1 MKYMRFKGIIII
13 VAFFVGFGANAQE
26 VLTKSQA
33 IAMALEKN
41 FNIKIAKNNI
51 DIAQAN
57 ATKEN
62 LGFNPTLNATA
73 GANYNLDNSK
83 AIFQDGR
90 EVQLNFAT
98 SNNAST
104 ALSLNYVIFDGFNRQ
119 FNLQRNLE
127 TLSAT
132 QLNARF
138 ALENVV
144 LQLFNAYYEIA
155 RIEVDTESLVDV
167 LSISKERL
175 ERVKVSYDYGVSTLL
190 DISNAEVD
198 VNTDSIALLNQ
209 NQLLT
214 NARHDLNF
222 IINSDILDDFIV
234 ETEVIFSPQ
243 LSKEEL
249 IDGLKISNVN
259 LLLAASNIRLSE
271 IDQQLAST
279 SRLPTVSVNGDYGLN
294 RTQNNSASFLDRAN
308 SNGFTGGLS
317 VNWAVFDGGRRR
329 VQEQNAKITK
339 LNQKLNYDLA
349 YQQIVRDFENAW
361 TIYQNRLTIWK
372 ALEQNVITSK
382 LNFDRSEEKYR
393 LRQISNI
400 DFRQAQSNYIISLTS
415 RNKAKYDAKLS
426 EIQVYST
433 AGKIQEVIY

>member
-1 MKYMRFKGIIII
+1 MRFKGVYIIAAFI
-13 VAFFVGFGANAQE
+13 VSFGANSQG
-26 VLTKSQA
+26 VLTKTQA

-41 FNIKIAKNNI
+41 FNIKIANSNI
-51 DIAQAN
+51 DIAKGN
-57 ATKEN
+57 ASKDN
-62 LGFNPTLNATA
+62 LGFKPTLNASA
-73 GANYNLDNSK
+73 GANYNLDNST

-90 EVQLNFAT
+90 EVELNFAA
-98 SNNAST
+98 SNNENIG
-104 ALSLNYVIFDGFNRQ
+104 LSLNYVIFDGFNRQ

-155 RIEVDTESLVDV
+155 RVEVDTESLEEV

-175 ERVKVSYDYGVSTLL
+175 ERAKVSYDYGVSTLL

-209 NQLLT
+209 KEFAA
-214 NARHDLNF
+214 NARHNLNF
-222 IINSDILDDFIV
+222 ILNSEILDGYSV
-234 ETEVIFSPQ
+234 ETEVKFSPYLNRQ
-243 LSKEEL
+243 EL
-249 IDGLKISNVN
+249 LDGLKTSNVN
-259 LLLAASNIRLSE
+259 LLLAASDIRLSE
-271 IDQQLAST
+271 IDQKLTVT
-279 SRLPTVSVNGDYGLN
+279 SKLPTVSVNSDYGFN
-294 RTQNNSASFLDRAN
+294 RSQNNSASFLDKAN
-308 SNGFTGGLS
+308 SNGLTGGLS

-361 TIYQNRLTIWK
+361 TTYQNRLTIWK
-372 ALEQNVITSK
+372 ALEQNVITSQ
-382 LNFDRSEEKYR
+382 LNFERSEEKYR

-400 DFRQAQSNYIISLTS
+400 DFRQAQSNYITALTS
-415 RNKAKYDAKLS
+415 RNRAKYDAKLS

-433 AGKIQEVIY
+433 AGKIQEAVY